1 MSRVLKYKP
10 EFSKE
15 ELYSIEKAFKL
26 FADRNGMINLN
37 NMVIAMKELKFN
49 ENEPVIYDL
58 MAELESEN
66 QGSLTYDEF
75 VDRLTEKLQDRE
87 SEKATERVFDLFVED
102 PKGTVT
108 FEVLKKVAVETGDNT
123 SDEDLQRLIK
133 SGASNGTDIPYE
145 EFRSIMIK
153 DISLK

>member
-1 MSRVLKYKP
+1 MSRVLKYNP
-10 EFSKE
+10 EFNKE
-15 ELYSIEKAFKL
+15 ELNSLEKSFKL
-26 FADRNGMINLN
+26 FADRNGIMNLN

-49 ENEPVIYDL
+49 QSEPVVYDIIS
-58 MAELESEN
+58 ELESEN
-66 QGSLTYDEF
+66 TTGLTYDEF
-75 VDRLTEKLQDRE
+75 VDKLTEKLQDRE

-108 FEVLKKVAVETGDNT
+108 YEVLKKVHQDIGEDASE
-123 SDEDLQRLIK
+123 EDLKRLIK

-145 EFRSIMIK
+145 EFRSIMVK

>member
-1 MSRVLKYKP
+1 MSRVLKYNP
-10 EFSKE
+10 EFNKE
-15 ELYSIEKAFKL
+15 ELNSLEKSFKL
-26 FADRNGMINLN
+26 FADRNGVMNLN
-37 NMVIAMKELKFN
+37 NMVIAMKELKFDQS
-49 ENEPVIYDL
+49 EPVVYDIIS
-58 MAELESEN
+58 EIESEN
-66 QGSLTYDEF
+66 TTGITFDEF
-75 VDRLTEKLQDRE
+75 VDKLTAKLQDRE

-108 FEVLKKVAVETGDNT
+108 YEVLKKVHENIG
-123 SDEDLQRLIK
+123 EDASEDDLKRLIK